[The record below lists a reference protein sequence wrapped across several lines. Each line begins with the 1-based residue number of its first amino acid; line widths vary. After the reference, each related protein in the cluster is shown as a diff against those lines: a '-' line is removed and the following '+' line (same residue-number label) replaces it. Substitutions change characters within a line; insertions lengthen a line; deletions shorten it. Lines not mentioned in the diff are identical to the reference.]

1 MLCLLAKMLVSG
13 GFVKNREVGKTKKQD
28 KEPKVKKASKRK
40 SLGPWITLLLL
51 VFLLQVVWGVVIN
64 SAKLYSLRTKI
75 STLEKI
81 NKTAKQKNTYLREE
95 LEKYN
100 SNSGVEALARDRLQF
115 SKEDET
121 LVII

>member
-1 MLCLLAKMLVSG
+1 MPDA
-13 GFVKNREVGKTKKQD
+13 VKPKKS
-28 KEPKVKKASKRK
+28 VKRRTF
-40 SLGPWITLLLL
+40 GIVITLLLL
-51 VFLLQVVWGVVIN
+51 IFLLQVVLGVVIN

-75 STLEKI
+75 TALEKI
-81 NKTAKQKNTYLREE
+81 NKNAKHKNTYLREE

-121 LVII
+121 LVIIKNTQQGIEE